1 MAELIDESADNLQ
14 YYVYVLDEIK
24 VHEPKFRTILNVK
37 IYDVLTSK
45 STFIVQ
51 TVI

>member
-1 MAELIDESADNLQ
+1 MAEWIAESVDNLQ

-45 STFIVQ
+45 STFVVWIV
-51 TVI
+51 I